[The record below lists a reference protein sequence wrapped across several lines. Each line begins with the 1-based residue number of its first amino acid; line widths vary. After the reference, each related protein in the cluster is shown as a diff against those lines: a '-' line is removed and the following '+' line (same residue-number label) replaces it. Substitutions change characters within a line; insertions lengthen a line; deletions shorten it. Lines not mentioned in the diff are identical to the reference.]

1 MNLTDAQQ
9 LANARA
15 VIATLGL
22 ANNRLRGALNTC
34 RLVALDGAQ
43 PAPAAISCTEIARIA
58 ALELETYDS
67 LEVA

>member
-43 PAPAAISCTEIARIA
+43 PAAISCTEIARIA
-58 ALELETYDS
+58 AFELETYDS